1 MSSEVARQRRL
12 SAGLLL
18 FSLACVA
25 YATGLFDAGRA
36 IEALPPLCLFHR
48 LTGLDCPG
56 CGMTRAFVCLL
67 RGDLHGAWQ
76 MHPFSI
82 PLLLISIAAVSLPA
96 PLRSRL
102 VRSQL
107 GVSLQFGALA
117 ALLIWWLQ
125 AKVLPLGYS
134 SGIVPR

>member
-1 MSSEVARQRRL
+1 MRSEVARQRTL

-25 YATGLFDAGRA
+25 YAAGLFDAGRA

-67 RGDLHGAWQ
+67 RGDLHCAWQ
-76 MHPFSI
+76 MHPFSV
-82 PLLLISIAAVSLPA
+82 PLLLVAIAAVLVPA

-102 VRSQL
+102 ARSQL
-107 GVSLQFGALA
+107 GFALQLSALA
-117 ALLIWWLQ
+117 VLLIWWLQ
-125 AKVLPLGYS
+125 AKVLPQLS
-134 SGIVPR
+134 